1 MSIRLKAERRA
12 MPVTMPGRA
21 IGRMKRSEI
30 ASRPKNFAR
39 ASAAAASVPRSSAS
53 AVDTSATRIDSASAS
68 QTSGR
73 FQATPNQRRVRP
85 GGGNSKLLSSLLNA

>member
-1 MSIRLKAERRA
+1 MSMRLKAERSA
-12 MPVTMPGRA
+12 MPVTIPGSA
-21 IGRMKRSEI
+21 IGRTNRRDI

-53 AVDTSATRIDSASAS
+53 AVDTRATRIDSASAS

-73 FQATPNQRRVRP
+73 PQATANQRNVRP
-85 GGGNSKLLSSLLNA
+85 GGGNSKLRSSLLNA